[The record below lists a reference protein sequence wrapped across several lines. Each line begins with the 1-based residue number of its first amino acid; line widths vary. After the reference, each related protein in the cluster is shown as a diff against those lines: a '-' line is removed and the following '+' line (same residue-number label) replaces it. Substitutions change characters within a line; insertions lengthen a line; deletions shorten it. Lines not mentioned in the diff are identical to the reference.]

1 MSAEPSQMGKLYGI
15 GVGPGDPELMT
26 LKAVRLLGRSRVVAY
41 FHKRGLQGHARTII
55 AAHLTAGQAE
65 LPLEYPVTTEVPSQD
80 EAYTQPMTLFYD
92 TAAAAIAARLG
103 AGEDVALV
111 CEGDP
116 FFYGSFMHIYHR
128 LSGKHA
134 IEVVPGITGMQACWT
149 QAGTPITYSD
159 DVLQVLPG
167 TLSEAALIE
176 RMRVADALVIM
187 KLGRN
192 FAKVRRALTAS
203 GLADRAI
210 YVERGSMAGEIVV
223 KLSDKPDDI
232 APYFSMLLVPG
243 RGRCL

>member
-1 MSAEPSQMGKLYGI
+1 MSVAGKLFGI

-26 LKAVRLLGRSRVVAY
+26 LKAARLLSRAPVVAY
-41 FHKRGLQGHARTII
+41 FHKRGHQGHARTIVATYL
-55 AAHLTAGQAE
+55 AAGVQE
-65 LPLEYPVTTEVPSQD
+65 LPLEYPMTTEVPSQD
-80 EAYTQPMTLFYD
+80 DAYAQPMTQFYN
-92 TAAAAIAARLG
+92 ASSAAISLRLAR
-103 AGEDVALV
+103 GEDVALV

-128 LSGKHA
+128 LAGQHA

-192 FAKVRRALTAS
+192 FAKVRRSLTVA
-203 GLADRAI
+203 GLAGRAI
-210 YVERGSMAGEIVV
+210 YVERGSMAGEIVLP
-223 KLSDKPDDI
+223 LSQKIGDE

>member
-1 MSAEPSQMGKLYGI
+1 MIQPGKLFGI

-26 LKAVRLLGRSRVVAY
+26 LKAARRLALSAVVAY
-41 FHKRGLQGHARTII
+41 FRKRGHMGHARAII
-55 AAHLTAGQAE
+55 ASHLPSGVEE
-65 LPLEYPVTTEVPSQD
+65 LPLEYPMTTEIPSQD
-80 EAYTQPMTLFYD
+80 DAYSGALTAFYD
-92 TAAAAIAARLG
+92 EAAKAIAVRLVRG
-103 AGEDVALV
+103 QDVALV

-128 LSGKHA
+128 LSSTYS

-167 TLSEAALIE
+167 TLPEAALID
-176 RMRVADALVIM
+176 RMRIADALVIM

-192 FAKVRRALTAS
+192 FAKVRRSLTAA

-210 YVERGSMAGEIVV
+210 YVERGSMAGEVV
-223 KLSDKPDDI
+223 TPLTAKEDDI
-232 APYFSMLLVPG
+232 APYFSMILVPG

>member
-1 MSAEPSQMGKLYGI
+1 MTAVGKLYGV

-26 LKAVRLLGRSRVVAY
+26 LKAARILSAVRVVAY
-41 FHKRGLQGHARTII
+41 FHKRGHQGHARTII
-55 AAHLTAGQAE
+55 AGHIAPGAEE
-65 LPLEYPVTTEVPSQD
+65 LPLEYPLTTEVPSQG
-80 EAYTQPMTLFYD
+80 ETYSKALTTFYD
-92 TAAAAIAARLG
+92 AAAATISQRLAQG
-103 AGEDVALV
+103 QDVALT

-128 LSGKHA
+128 LSGKHP

-167 TLSEAALIE
+167 TLSEAALVE

-192 FAKVRRALTAS
+192 FAKVRRALTAA

-210 YVERGSMAGEIVV
+210 YVERGSMAGEIVL
-223 KLSDKPDDI
+223 KLSEKPDDI

>member
-1 MSAEPSQMGKLYGI
+1 MSVSGKLYGV

-26 LKAVRLLGRSRVVAY
+26 LKAARILAGAKVVAY
-41 FHKRGLQGHARTII
+41 FHKRGHQGHARTII
-55 AAHLTAGQAE
+55 SGHIAASAEE
-65 LPLEYPVTTEVPSQD
+65 LPLEYPLTTEVPSQG
-80 EAYTQPMTLFYD
+80 ETYSSALTAFYD
-92 TAAAAIAARLG
+92 SAAAMISARLAQG
-103 AGEDVALV
+103 HDVALT

-116 FFYGSFMHIYHR
+116 FFYGSFMHIFHR
-128 LSGKHA
+128 LTGKYA

-149 QAGTPITYSD
+149 LAGTPITYSD

-167 TLSEAALIE
+167 TLSEDALIE

-192 FAKVRRALTAS
+192 FSKVRRALMVA

-210 YVERGSMAGEIVV
+210 YVERGSMTGETV
-223 KLSDKPDDI
+223 LRLQDKTDDV

>member
-1 MSAEPSQMGKLYGI
+1 MSGPGTLYGI

-26 LKAVRLLGRSRVVAY
+26 LKAARLLGHAGVVAY
-41 FHKRGLQGHARTII
+41 FHKRGHQGHARTII
-55 AAHLTAGQAE
+55 GAHLTRAREE
-65 LPLEYPVTTEVPSQD
+65 LPLEYPLTTEVPSQD
-80 EAYTQPMTLFYD
+80 ESYAQALTSFYD
-92 TAAAAIAARLG
+92 ASATAIAARLAKG
-103 AGEDVALV
+103 DDVALV

-128 LSGKHA
+128 LSGQHA

-167 TLSEAALIE
+167 TLSEEALVT

-192 FAKVRRALTAS
+192 FAKVRRALTTV

-210 YVERGSMAGEIVV
+210 YVERGSMAGEIVL
-223 KLSDKPDDI
+223 KLSDKPDDS

>member
-1 MSAEPSQMGKLYGI
+1 MSAALTQAGKLYGV

-26 LKAVRLLGRSRVVAY
+26 LKAARILARASVVAY
-41 FHKRGLQGHARTII
+41 FHKRGHQGHARTII
-55 AAHLTAGQAE
+55 GEHIAAGTQE
-65 LPLEYPVTTEVPSQD
+65 LPLEYPLTTEVPSQG
-80 EAYTQPMTLFYD
+80 ETYSVALTAFYD
-92 TAAAAIAARLG
+92 AAAETISERLNQG
-103 AGEDVALV
+103 QDVALT

-128 LSGKHA
+128 LAGKHA

-167 TLSEAALIE
+167 TLSEDALIE

-192 FAKVRRALTAS
+192 FAKVRRALTAA
-203 GLADRAI
+203 GLAERAI
-210 YVERGSMAGEIVV
+210 YVERGSMAGEIVL
-223 KLSDKPDDI
+223 KLSDKPDDV